1 MSMVFTKILDFLC
14 LMKASSKS
22 QEFSFAFVNYHS
34 KQNENYKFTYKLS
47 FDDHRVLVWNVLL
60 YQGES
65 VTPLPILPVLSLQRK
80 NWAVTDRKGNGPRIV
95 RSQTFSFTHSYWG
108 TRWKSSI
115 LEYFH
120 IWPPHAL
127 WGTIHPNRFSNWWIF
142 VDVDD
147 EGIFVVSIWRRNRCV
162 EYLKAA
168 ES

>member
-14 LMKASSKS
+14 LIKAPPQS
-22 QEFSFAFVNYHS
+22 QAFSFAFVNYLP
-34 KQNENYKFTYKLS
+34 KQNENYRNTYKLS

-60 YQGES
+60 YQGEP
-65 VTPLPILPVLSLQRK
+65 VTPPLPALSLQRK

-95 RSQTFSFTHSYWG
+95 RSQTFSFTHSYWEPDENL
-108 TRWKSSI
+108 TFSNIVIRPS
-115 LEYFH
+115 
-120 IWPPHAL
+120 HAL
-127 WGTIHPNRFSNWWIF
+127 WYTIHPNIFSIWWIF